1 MFTYVPFNITNN
13 YFCYLVCKYH
23 FKCKSIFWI
32 KTLEDAQKAID
43 KINNGFKPEKSDV
56 EHYAAGKDTEVD
68 ISGYDRTTMDR
79 FDYSQLPKGMV
90 NPIRSLVKHMDMF
103 FASPTLNAKLE
114 GIIPKSR
121 GEVKTVIGKDGQKI
135 PIRRSPPKKGE
146 FWNLQTDQTGEGC

>member
-1 MFTYVPFNITNN
+1 
-13 YFCYLVCKYH
+13 
-23 FKCKSIFWI
+23 
-32 KTLEDAQKAID
+32 
-43 KINNGFKPEKSDV
+43 
-56 EHYAAGKDTEVD
+56 
-68 ISGYDRTTMDR
+68 MDR

-135 PIRRSPPKKGE
+135 PIRRSPKKGE